1 MSISQKLCNTEYEK
15 ILDLL
20 KASSIMTWQHINM
33 LGEYNFEVTGP
44 KLSFDI
50 QKVVGLKI
58 RP

>member
-1 MSISQKLCNTEYEK
+1 
-15 ILDLL
+15 
-20 KASSIMTWQHINM
+20 M